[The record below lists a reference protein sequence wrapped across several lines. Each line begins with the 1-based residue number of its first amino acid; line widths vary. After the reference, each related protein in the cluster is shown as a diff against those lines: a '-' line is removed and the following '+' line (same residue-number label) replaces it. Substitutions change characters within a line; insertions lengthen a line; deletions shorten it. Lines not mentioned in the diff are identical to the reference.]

1 MDNMKNYF
9 CSSAME
15 RLLNQHILRVDE
27 MPHVGLYG
35 GKLGLIIL
43 LYHYAHFNRNNKYK
57 ALADRLMTSVL
68 VISSDFSYRFSNG
81 LSGVGWGLLHLMR
94 KGFVQIDEDV
104 WAELD
109 KRLMTFD
116 QMQIQKEDAIDELT
130 GLISYVEARQ
140 KQVSDSKQ
148 ISSFFPDFRL
158 LIESLKQKIAYKT
171 LDDDIVIQNIA
182 VHLQKERQ
190 IKLTKS
196 NMVFRSTQ
204 MVVKQNDGYIK
215 LRYYDILS
223 LRWEQGYTVIRL
235 LSGKEILEAES
246 LKKIEVGLPEYFY
259 RIDKKHILNLYH
271 MKSVQRKNGD
281 MIVVMQYSDELY
293 TVARRRISDFKKQV
307 ERIIKTV

>member
-9 CSSAME
+9 CSPAME
-15 RLLNQHILRVDE
+15 RLLSLHILRVDE

-43 LYHYAHFNRNNKYK
+43 LYHYAHFNRNDKYK
-57 ALADRLMTSVL
+57 ELADRLMTSAL
-68 VISSDFSYRFSNG
+68 VIPSDFSYQFSDG
-81 LSGVGWGLLHLMR
+81 LSGVGWGLLHLM
-94 KGFVQIDEDV
+94 KQGFVQIDEDV
-104 WAELD
+104 WVELD
-109 KRLMTFD
+109 RRIMTLD
-116 QMQIQKEDAIDELT
+116 RMQIQKNDAIDELA

-140 KQVSDSKQ
+140 KQMSGSKQ
-148 ISSFFPDFRL
+148 ISSFSPDFRL

-196 NMVFRSTQ
+196 NMIFRPTQ
-204 MVVKQNDGYIK
+204 MIVKQNDGYIK

-235 LSGKEILEAES
+235 LSGKEILEAQS
-246 LKKIEVGLPEYFY
+246 LKKIEVCLPGYFY

-293 TVARRRISDFKKQV
+293 TVARRRVSNFKKQI
-307 ERIIKTV
+307 ELIIKTV